1 MLFFICLLFKLLLI
15 TGESIYF
22 TSLSGFKMFPIKQ
35 TLEHRLPSFDPPQ
48 HFYDVFKTKLQGCG
62 AISNGMCSGRLQIQY
77 CCAIVGFRSAISAYH
92 VLIQGISVGK
102 HPKGF
107 ELLTSIFNN
116 PPPSPKPKCNFIWDV
131 KKGY

>member
-48 HFYDVFKTKLQGCG
+48 HFYDVFKTKLQFIKKLRTFFEKVCLLVLRLGCETG
-62 AISNGMCSGRLQIQY
+62 EPL
-77 CCAIVGFRSAISAYH
+77 
-92 VLIQGISVGK
+92 
-102 HPKGF
+102 P
-107 ELLTSIFNN
+107 
-116 PPPSPKPKCNFIWDV
+116 
-131 KKGY
+131 